1 MVNNMEYIIIPTYEK
16 ITLPDRGYFKYGDTG
31 NSIAIISSF
40 LATNFMGYETKLGV
54 KINDMLGYAFGKN
67 LKAWIIEFQ
76 KQNDLEP
83 DGNIGPITL
92 NKLREYGLSL

>member
-1 MVNNMEYIIIPTYEK
+1 MK
-16 ITLPDRGYFKYGDTG
+16 
-31 NSIAIISSF
+31 
-40 LATNFMGYETKLGV
+40 KLRN
-54 KINDMLGYAFGKN
+54 INYSYLAFGKN